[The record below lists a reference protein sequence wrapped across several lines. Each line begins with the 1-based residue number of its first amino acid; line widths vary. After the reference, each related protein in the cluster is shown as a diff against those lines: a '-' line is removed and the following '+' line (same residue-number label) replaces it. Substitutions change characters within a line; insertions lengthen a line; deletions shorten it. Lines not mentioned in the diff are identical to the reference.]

1 MKVLSGSRG
10 LVMQSVDDDV
20 LIVASGRVSSVSYT
34 AGREFRVR
42 EPRSASIRSRK
53 AYETNE
59 HRENHNPIIMKTT

>member
-34 AGREFRVR
+34 AGREFRVCER
-42 EPRSASIRSRK
+42 FVLVTTRSVQR
-53 AYETNE
+53 
-59 HRENHNPIIMKTT
+59 